1 MKIVYRK
8 QIPAGTLVKDYFCIN
23 LSDLIEQR
31 PFDHFIL
38 FVLDDLLRVSCWS
51 FPSASFL
58 LSPATSPIS
67 QSSSAFS
74 TAHSETYDIV
84 VKPVFGRVLQ
94 CRVVQEKVFVTSD
107 SGTFTILKVKPVE
120 THSTL
125 QGTKVVKACLD
136 VVFQTTIVGLQAQ
149 SFVDLGFSLAVDPR

>member
-1 MKIVYRK
+1 MK
-8 QIPAGTLVKDYFCIN
+8 DCFSIN

-31 PFDHFIL
+31 PYDHFIL

-51 FPSASFL
+51 FPSASL

-67 QSSSAFS
+67 HSTYSSS
-74 TAHSETYDIV
+74 TEHSETYDIV
-84 VKPVFGRVLQ
+84 VKPIFGRVLQ
-94 CRVVQEKVFVTSD
+94 CRVAQEKVFVTSD

-125 QGTKVVKACLD
+125 QGTQVVKACLD
-136 VVFQTTIVGLQAQ
+136 VVFQTTIAGLQAQ